1 MQLNT
6 SLNHKSLKQ
15 NDEFI
20 TMVRL
25 GNIRDAQSLL
35 DRKAS
40 INGAMTPSGARALHV
55 ATHK

>member
-1 MQLNT
+1 MQDT
-6 SLNHKSLKQ
+6 SLNPKTLNQ
-15 NDEFI
+15 DDELI